1 MTCFT
6 VNKFEDDIPVVLD
19 TSLKRTSIDVY
30 RKHTNTGQYV
40 LFVSHERWPRKIA
53 SVRALNIAPF
63 SNICD
68 IVISFT
74 NNTTEKL
81 PDAKQSTAQ
90 HSDAIQLEPN

>member
-1 MTCFT
+1 MFIGSTQT
-6 VNKFEDDIPVVLD
+6 LD
-19 TSLKRTSIDVY
+19 NMSCLLK
-30 RKHTNTGQYV
+30 NE
-40 LFVSHERWPRKIA
+40 FWPRKIA

-90 HSDAIQLEPN
+90 HSDAIQLKPN